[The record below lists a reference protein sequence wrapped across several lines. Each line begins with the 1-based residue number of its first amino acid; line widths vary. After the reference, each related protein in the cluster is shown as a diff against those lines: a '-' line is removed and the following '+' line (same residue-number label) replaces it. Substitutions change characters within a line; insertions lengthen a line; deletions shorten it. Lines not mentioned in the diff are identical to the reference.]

1 MPKQHRRLL
10 TKKSY
15 LSSQKHRPVTI
26 PVLLKVRTPNVSASE
41 LELFAALIECEAGS
55 THYEGM
61 LAVASVVMNRVN
73 HRYYPDTITGVIYQS
88 GQFSPVASG
97 KLDKVLK
104 RGVKILLRGGCKR
117 CYRREK

>member
-1 MPKQHRRLL
+1 M
-10 TKKSY
+10 SA
-15 LSSQKHRPVTI
+15 
-26 PVLLKVRTPNVSASE
+26 ASE
-41 LELFAALIECEAGS
+41 LEIFAALIECEAGS
-55 THYEGM
+55 TDYDGM

-104 RGVKILLRGGCKR
+104 RGIKSSCLESLQKDAICRGKKQ
-117 CYRREK
+117 RR

>member
-1 MPKQHRRLL
+1 MTPVEPE
-10 TKKSY
+10 TPSVTPPSDNDNSD
-15 LSSQKHRPVTI
+15 SSQNQ
-26 PVLLKVRTPNVSASE
+26 TPDVSASE
-41 LELFAALIECEAGS
+41 LEIFAALIECEAGS
-55 THYEGM
+55 TDYDGM

-104 RGVKILLRGGCKR
+104 EESNLPVWKLQR
-117 CYRREK
+117 CNCRKKQRR